1 MVRKPASSKP
11 VAASDAY
18 SQLLLQTSDPKALIR
33 AARTPGQPRLSDPP
47 GAVKKSTPPTQLW
60 AAVQAGN
67 TRAAVVLAE
76 DYIQGEGVPKNCQQ
90 ARILLLMASEKRNAT
105 AIKRL
110 HELDEDK
117 TTCP

>member
-1 MVRKPASSKP
+1 M
-11 VAASDAY
+11 
-18 SQLLLQTSDPKALIR
+18 
-33 AARTPGQPRLSDPP
+33 SDPP
-47 GAVKKSTPPTQLW
+47 GAVKKSTPPAQLW

-90 ARILLLMASEKRNAT
+90 ARILLLMASEKHNAA

-110 HELDEDK
+110 HDLDEDK
-117 TTCP
+117 ETCP

>member
-1 MVRKPASSKP
+1 M
-11 VAASDAY
+11 
-18 SQLLLQTSDPKALIR
+18 
-33 AARTPGQPRLSDPP
+33 SDPP
-47 GAVKKSTPPTQLW
+47 GAVKKSTPPAQLW

-76 DYIQGEGVPKNCQQ
+76 DYIQGQGVPKNCQQ
-90 ARILLLMASEKRNAT
+90 ARILLLMASEKRNAA

-117 TTCP
+117 ETCP